1 MHLLVLAGDGI
12 GPEITAA
19 TLAVLRAVSERFALQ
34 LRIEE
39 AAIGHAGLRAHGS
52 TIHADIVE
60 KARRAEGIVLG
71 PTSTF
76 EFKDPAR
83 GEINP
88 SMMLRK
94 SLDLFANI
102 RPARTYAGFPLRCG
116 EFDLIV
122 ARENTEGFYADRNM
136 EAGSGEILVTKDLAI
151 SLRRITRSC
160 SERIARVAFELAM
173 TRRKRVTIVHK
184 ANVLKVTDGLFI
196 EACRKIGEEFP
207 AVTVD
212 DVIVDAMMAHVVRH
226 PQRFDII
233 VTTNMY
239 GDILSDLTAELS
251 GSLGLAASLNAG
263 TDHGM
268 AQAAHGSAPDI
279 AGKNVANP
287 LSLILSAAM
296 LLAWYGRRNKA
307 KPFEAAAAAIEKSV
321 EAAIAAG
328 ESTAGWGRAR
338 PAMPLLHA
346 FARSLRDAVRHARS
360 HCRAGRALSSGR
372 RTHLSRGRGFAQAT
386 RKRLCDASGQAF
398 CDRATQFLRH

>member
-1 MHLLVLAGDGI
+1 MMLTRPSDPTPMYLLVLAGDGI

-19 TLAVLRAVSERFALQ
+19 TLSVLRAASERFDLQ

-39 AAIGHAGLRAHGS
+39 APTGHTGLHTHGH
-52 TIHADIVE
+52 TIHPDIVE
-60 KARRAEGIVLG
+60 KARRADGVVLG
-71 PTSTF
+71 PTSTV

-102 RPARTYAGFPLRCG
+102 RPARTYSGFPLRCG
-116 EFDLIV
+116 EFDLVV

-136 EAGSGEILVTKDLAI
+136 EEGSGEALVTKDVAI
-151 SLRRITRSC
+151 SMRRITRVC
-160 SERIARVAFELAM
+160 SERIARAAFELAR

-196 EACRKIGEEFP
+196 EECRKVAQEFP
-207 AVTVD
+207 DVVVD

-226 PQRFDII
+226 PQRFDVI

-287 LSLILSAAM
+287 LSLILSVAM
-296 LLAWYGRRNKA
+296 LLAWHGRRSKTNS
-307 KPFEAAAAAIEKSV
+307 FEVAAAAIEKAV
-321 EAAIAAG
+321 EAAIGAK
-328 ESTAGWGRAR
+328 ESTG
-338 PAMPLLHA
+338 
-346 FARSLRDAVRHARS
+346 DI
-360 HCRAGRALSSGR
+360 SGR
-372 RTHLSRGRGFAQAT
+372 LGTRETGEAVAARLRT
-386 RKRLCDASGQAF
+386 
-398 CDRATQFLRH
+398 

>member
-1 MHLLVLAGDGI
+1 MNLLVLPGDGI

-19 TLAVLRAVSERFALQ
+19 TLDVLRAVSERFDLRLQ
-34 LRIEE
+34 IEE
-39 AAIGHAGLRAHGS
+39 AAVGHAGLRAHGS

-60 KARRAEGIVLG
+60 KARRAEGVVLG

-88 SMMLRK
+88 SMILRK

-116 EFDLIV
+116 EFDLVV

-136 EAGSGEILVTKDLAI
+136 EAGSGEILVTKDVAI
-151 SLRRITRSC
+151 SLRRITRAC
-160 SERIARVAFELAM
+160 SERIARVACELAVS
-173 TRRKRVTIVHK
+173 RRKRVTIVHK

-196 EACRKIGEEFP
+196 ESCHKVAKEFP
-207 AVTVD
+207 AVTID
-212 DVIVDAMMAHVVRH
+212 DVIVDAMMAHVVRN
-226 PQRFDII
+226 PQRFDVI

-268 AQAAHGSAPDI
+268 AQAAWLGARYCGEECSESAVLDFVGWD
-279 AGKNVANP
+279 A
-287 LSLILSAAM
+287 SR
-296 LLAWYGRRNKA
+296 LAWPTQEGQCI
-307 KPFEAAAAAIEKSV
+307 P
-321 EAAIAAG
+321 G
-328 ESTAGWGRAR
+328 
-338 PAMPLLHA
+338 
-346 FARSLRDAVRHARS
+346 
-360 HCRAGRALSSGR
+360 C
-372 RTHLSRGRGFAQAT
+372 RGRYRKGSGGGDC
-386 RKRLCDASGQAF
+386 RKRV
-398 CDRATQFLRH
+398 DRRYRWSPRDSPNR

>member
-1 MHLLVLAGDGI
+1 MYLLVLAGDGI

-19 TLAVLRAVSERFALQ
+19 TLSVLRAASERFDLQ

-39 AAIGHAGLRAHGS
+39 AATGHTGLHTHGH
-52 TIHADIVE
+52 TIHPDIVE
-60 KARRAEGIVLG
+60 KARRADGVVLG

-83 GEINP
+83 GEVNP

-116 EFDLIV
+116 EFDLVV

-136 EAGSGEILVTKDLAI
+136 EAGSGEVLVTRDVAI
-151 SLRRITRSC
+151 SLRRITRVC
-160 SERIARVAFELAM
+160 SERIARAAFELAM
-173 TRRKRVTIVHK
+173 TRRRHVTIVHK

-196 EACRKIGEEFP
+196 EACRNVAQEFP
-207 AVTVD
+207 SVLVD
-212 DVIVDAMMAHVVRH
+212 DVIVDAMMAHVVRN
-226 PQRFDII
+226 PQRFDVI

-263 TDHGM
+263 ADHGM

-279 AGKNVANP
+279 AGKNIANP
-287 LSLILSAAM
+287 LSLILSVAM
-296 LLAWYGRRNKA
+296 LLAWHGRRRKA
-307 KPFEAAAAAIEKSV
+307 KAFEAAAAAIEKAV
-321 EAAIAAG
+321 EAAIAVK
-328 ESTAGWGRAR
+328 ESTGDIGGRLGTRETGEAVAAR
-338 PAMPLLHA
+338 
-346 FARSLRDAVRHARS
+346 LRA
-360 HCRAGRALSSGR
+360 
-372 RTHLSRGRGFAQAT
+372 
-386 RKRLCDASGQAF
+386 
-398 CDRATQFLRH
+398 